1 MKLIKQSSDSFY
13 NKRNE
18 GRLRLGVA
26 AMAERLRAE
35 SEAVCGLSTISD
47 AHVHVG
53 GGATAAVHEERER
66 RLRIPVSTLQEEVCQ
81 KILQSGLLTVE
92 PPPESGTESEQHKAE
107 RFMRGKMW
115 LGGEPPSKRS
125 ADAQTAGQS
134 GSGQSDVSTKQF
146 EVTERVT
153 LDGEYFDDTFLDI
166 ITPGEERTRRALTKM
181 VVDGNFGAAGLDMPA
196 LSIVPSAKN
205 FDELVAFHCQWAEDE
220 KWAKN
225 ALFVP
230 GDPRVEIRP
239 YNKAEQ
245 AGIKGRFVNLYDVS
259 RITVEIQR
267 TKTIL
272 DQHVGGKHI
281 FAHGQYKHP
290 ASNRAPQGRDQL
302 LLKLFTGRRKL
313 QEHVSD
319 TYRWAPPEAPVVT
332 YSAGGL
338 RTEASRYMSHP
349 YVRAAT
355 VDDAEVARAQVHIVG
370 APPTSI

>member
-1 MKLIKQSSDSFY
+1 VNIARGARPWKWRPSPTVVEFTRAPTVNTWCLEVI
-13 NKRNE
+13 
-18 GRLRLGVA
+18 VA
-26 AMAERLRAE
+26 SQA
-35 SEAVCGLSTISD
+35 D
-47 AHVHVG
+47 DG
-53 GGATAAVHEERER
+53 G
-66 RLRIPVSTLQEEVCQ
+66 LRINRQ
-81 KILQSGLLTVE
+81 G
-92 PPPESGTESEQHKAE
+92 
-107 RFMRGKMW
+107 
-115 LGGEPPSKRS
+115 
-125 ADAQTAGQS
+125 
-134 GSGQSDVSTKQF
+134 
-146 EVTERVT
+146 
-153 LDGEYFDDTFLDI
+153 
-166 ITPGEERTRRALTKM
+166 
-181 VVDGNFGAAGLDMPA
+181 FGAAGLDMPA